1 MRPLMPA
8 DALIVGAGP
17 AGAAT
22 AILLAERGLSVVLLD
37 RARFPRDKICGEYLS
52 PEGARILDRLGVLAT
67 VEARGAR
74 PLRGMRILAPDGTLL
89 VGDYPT
95 DGPWQGYRP
104 HALAVRRR
112 VLDQALVE
120 RARDVGVSVREGV
133 RVIDLLRD
141 GRRVA
146 GVVTAPVGQTA
157 RGTDAERLPA
167 RLVVAA
173 DGRASVV
180 GERLG
185 LRRPHR
191 WLHRLALVAD
201 MEGVS
206 SDPERG
212 EIVLAPPAYSIL
224 NPVAPGVG
232 NLSLV
237 VPLEEGRRHK
247 ADLAGY
253 FDRATRA
260 LPGFRDRLRDARRI
274 GPVHALGPLAYD
286 VLPPRDG
293 GVVLVGDAAGFL
305 DPFTGEGI
313 YAALR
318 SAELAAEVGAGALK
332 ADDLSAAALSRAHDG
347 LAAEFTAKARVTL
360 ILQRV
365 IARRAL
371 SVAAARLLASRPDH
385 LARLMGVL
393 GDFVPARALL
403 APAFLAG
410 LLPRPWPR
418 LVRSPEIR

>member
-1 MRPLMPA
+1 MQT
-8 DALIVGAGP
+8 DAVVVGAGP

-22 AILLAERGLSVVLLD
+22 AILLAEQGLSVVLLD

-52 PEGARILDRLGVLAT
+52 PEGSRILDRLGVLAR

-89 VGDYPT
+89 VGDYPA
-95 DGPWQGYRP
+95 DGPWHGHRP

-112 VLDQALVE
+112 VLDLALIE
-120 RARDVGVSVREGV
+120 RAREAGVTVREGM
-133 RVIDLLRD
+133 RVVDLLRE
-141 GRRVA
+141 GRRVT
-146 GVVTAPVGQTA
+146 GVVAEPTGPGA
-157 RGTDAERLPA
+157 RAGAVERLPA
-167 RLVVAA
+167 RLVIAA

-180 GERLG
+180 VQRLG

-201 MEGVS
+201 VEGACG
-206 SDPERG
+206 DPERG

-224 NPVAPGVG
+224 NPVAAGVG

-237 VPLEEGRRHK
+237 IPVEEARRQK

-253 FDRATRA
+253 FDRVTRG
-260 LPGFRDRLRDARRI
+260 LPGFRERLRDARRV
-274 GPVHALGPLAYD
+274 GPVRALGPLAYH
-286 VLPPRDG
+286 VVPPRED

-318 SAELAAEVGAGALK
+318 SAEIAAEVGARAVKTG
-332 ADDLSAAALSRAHDG
+332 DVSAAALRPAHVRR
-347 LAAEFTAKARVTL
+347 AAEFAAKARVTL

-371 SVAAARLLASRPDH
+371 SVAAARLLAGRPAH

-393 GDFVPARALL
+393 GDFVPPRALL
-403 APAFLAG
+403 EPRFLAG
-410 LLPRPWPR
+410 LLPHPRSR